1 MLAAEEGCYEAKR
14 AAALTGVPVSTVY
27 YWAKNGIVVPSIS
40 PVREKLWSYADLMC
54 LRIVSWLRRPKDLS
68 SRNEITHSSGE
79 VPPSSPHEGA
89 IRGGVVDSLH
99 PHKKGV
105 VPASTMRQ
113 VRETLTFLDRHGLDL
128 WRPATSIADSPLLV
142 DRSGTIWIR
151 HPDGGLS
158 DYTGHAVL
166 DLKGEY
172 LDLLAPYSEAGR
184 RRGPDLV
191 RPRPKLRIVPLKVAG
206 EPHVVGSRITS
217 RSLGSL
223 AKRGFGSAAIAEMYG
238 LDEQSVKEA
247 IDLERQLSPSARP
260 AA

>member
-27 YWAKNGIVVPSIS
+27 YWAKTGIVVPSIS

-54 LRIVSWLRRPKDLS
+54 LRIVSWLRRPKGLK
-68 SRNEITHSSGE
+68 
-79 VPPSSPHEGA
+79 EG
-89 IRGGVVDSLH
+89 I
-99 PHKKGV
+99 

-128 WRPATSIADSPLLV
+128 WRPSAPTADSPLLV

-151 HPDGGLS
+151 HPDGSLS
-158 DYTGHAVL
+158 DYIGRTIL

-172 LDLLAPYSEAGR
+172 LDLLAPYSEAGH
-184 RRGPDLV
+184 RGPDLV

-206 EPHVVGSRITS
+206 EPHIVGSRITS
-217 RSLGSL
+217 RSLVSL
-223 AKRGFGSAAIAEMYG
+223 AKRGFNSAAIAEMYG